1 MTPRTSVRADAR
13 ERFHE
18 LALSEANPPLAPEP
32 PDLMA
37 RVRRLYEESAVPV
50 REIARLARVTER
62 TIYKYAQK
70 HAWAPRY
77 LWQDDHSCMLGRGWR
92 AADDLAPS
100 KGAGG
105 RFIRRAD
112 AGKPFARG
120 LQAVDP
126 VARAK
131 AAQSCA
137 EADRL
142 AREAW
147 ERAEHARLV
156 RLNWSSLRA
165 MDRAMDEIIRYRAK
179 YPPKRRDPACER
191 LLLQAWQSAVDALRC
206 ARLAVEQFEAGMSK
220 PRI

>member
-1 MTPRTSVRADAR
+1 MTPRNSVRADAR
-13 ERFHE
+13 ERFAE
-18 LALSEANPPLAPEP
+18 LAAQEASPPQAAE
-32 PDLMA
+32 PDLLA
-37 RVRRLYEESAVPV
+37 RVCALYETSAVPV
-50 REIARLARVTER
+50 REIARLAGVTER

-70 HAWAPRY
+70 HGWAPRY
-77 LWQDDHSCMLGRGWR
+77 LWQDDHPCMLRRGWR
-92 AADDLAPS
+92 AADDFVPA

-105 RFIRRAD
+105 RFVARAD

-120 LQAVDP
+120 LQAVDS
-126 VARAK
+126 VTRAK

-156 RLNWSSLRA
+156 REQWSAFRD
-165 MDRAMDEIIRYRAK
+165 MNRAMDEIIRYREK
-179 YPPKRRDPACER
+179 YPPKRRDSACER
-191 LLLQAWQSAVDALRC
+191 LLLQAWRSAVDATRC
-206 ARLAVEQFEAGMSK
+206 SRLAVEQFAAGMAK